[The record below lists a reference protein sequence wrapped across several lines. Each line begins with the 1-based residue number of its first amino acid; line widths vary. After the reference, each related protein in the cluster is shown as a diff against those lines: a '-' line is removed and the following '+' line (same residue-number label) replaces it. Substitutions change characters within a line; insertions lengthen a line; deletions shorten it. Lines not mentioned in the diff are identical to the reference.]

1 MTKIEK
7 FQLII
12 DVLTGTKEASGEQL
26 TTLIEMLTKEIGMIE
41 KKKSSSGL
49 TATQKENEK
58 IKQNILDVFYEID
71 NNGEIPSITIKELQ
85 ENYEF
90 DYTTQKLS
98 ALLNQLVKDE
108 ILEKS
113 VNSDKKTVFTLVEEW
128 RNKKEENT
136 EEITE
141 E

>member
-71 NNGEIPSITIKELQ
+71 NNREIPSITIKELQ
-85 ENYEF
+85 ENYKF

-128 RNKKEENT
+128 RNEKEENT
-136 EEITE
+136 EE
-141 E
+141 

>member
-71 NNGEIPSITIKELQ
+71 NNREIPSITIKELQ
-85 ENYEF
+85 ENYKF

-128 RNKKEENT
+128 RNEKEENV

>member
-26 TTLIEMLTKEIGMIE
+26 TTLVEMLTKEIGMIE

-58 IKQNILDVFYEID
+58 IKQNILDVLYEID

-85 ENYEF
+85 ENYKF

-128 RNKKEENT
+128 RNKKEENS

>member
-26 TTLIEMLTKEIGMIE
+26 TTLVEMLTKEIGMIE

-71 NNGEIPSITIKELQ
+71 NNREIPSITIKELQ
-85 ENYEF
+85 ENYKF

-128 RNKKEENT
+128 RNEKEENT

>member
-12 DVLTGTKEASGEQL
+12 DVLTGTKEVSGEQL
-26 TTLIEMLTKEIGMIE
+26 TTLVEMLTKEIGMIE

-71 NNGEIPSITIKELQ
+71 NNREIPSITIKELQ
-85 ENYEF
+85 ENYKF

-128 RNKKEENT
+128 RNEKEENV

>member
-26 TTLIEMLTKEIGMIE
+26 ATLIEMLTKEIGMIE

-71 NNGEIPSITIKELQ
+71 NNREIPSITIKELQ
-85 ENYEF
+85 ENYKF

-128 RNKKEENT
+128 RNEKEENVEENT
-136 EEITE
+136 EE
-141 E
+141 

>member
-26 TTLIEMLTKEIGMIE
+26 ATLIEMLTKEIGMIE

-71 NNGEIPSITIKELQ
+71 NNREIPSITIKELQ
-85 ENYEF
+85 ENYKF

-128 RNKKEENT
+128 RNKKEENA
-136 EEITE
+136 EE
-141 E
+141 

>member
-26 TTLIEMLTKEIGMIE
+26 TTLVEMLTKEIGMIE

-71 NNGEIPSITIKELQ
+71 NNREIPSITIKELQ
-85 ENYEF
+85 ENYKF

-128 RNKKEENT
+128 RNAKEENV

>member
-71 NNGEIPSITIKELQ
+71 NNREIPSITIKELQ
-85 ENYEF
+85 ENYKF

-128 RNKKEENT
+128 RNEKEENAEENT
-136 EEITE
+136 EE
-141 E
+141 

>member
-26 TTLIEMLTKEIGMIE
+26 TTLVEMLTKEIGMIE

-71 NNGEIPSITIKELQ
+71 NNREIPSITIKELQ
-85 ENYEF
+85 ENYKF

-128 RNKKEENT
+128 RNKKEENAEENT
-136 EEITE
+136 EE
-141 E
+141 

>member
-26 TTLIEMLTKEIGMIE
+26 ATLIEMLTKEIGMIE

-71 NNGEIPSITIKELQ
+71 NNREIPSITIKELQ
-85 ENYEF
+85 ENYKF

-128 RNKKEENT
+128 RNKKEENV

>member
-71 NNGEIPSITIKELQ
+71 NNREIPSITIKELQ
-85 ENYEF
+85 ENYKF

-128 RNKKEENT
+128 RNKKEENV

>member
-12 DVLTGTKEASGEQL
+12 DVLTGTREASGEQL
-26 TTLIEMLTKEIGMIE
+26 TTLVEMLTKEIGMIE

-85 ENYEF
+85 ENYKF

-128 RNKKEENT
+128 RNEKEENA